1 MGSSPTPQQVQA
13 FGRAIADYLSVH
25 RDKLNGFHWPI
36 EPRCVQE
43 AARRKLL
50 SGMSIKGG
58 FAETMQLRR
67 AVAVRARGIQAEA
80 QLPRRVEDLAD
91 LASFVISDWGNLNG
105 NGPQTIKGYAER
117 FTGIEIPFDDVR
129 CVSDLRAAVLPRR
142 QRGLFRFAGIAS
154 WSKWLNFVWNDW
166 ALIYDARIA
175 FALDAVHFISKVD
188 APIFPVPP
196 GRNPRLANFDA
207 QGNAAFG
214 RLANYSHERLA
225 GSEISARLEAAM
237 VPEREAYSYY
247 LAVMAEVHGL
257 LWPSSESKPLVHT
270 EMLLFKLSIEDIAD
284 DFAREMLVRL
294 STPARAIHVG
304 ANMRKPG
311 EMTIPN
317 MESGE
322 GLSIRASGT
331 ECFE

>member
-1 MGSSPTPQQVQA
+1 MGSVPTPHQVQA
-13 FGRAIADYLSVH
+13 FGRAIVDYLSVH

-67 AVAVRARGIQAEA
+67 AVAVRAREIQAEA

-117 FTGIEIPFDDVR
+117 FTGIEIPFDDIR
-129 CVSDLRAAVLPRR
+129 CAADLRAAVPPRKR
-142 QRGLFRFAGIAS
+142 PGLFRFSGIAS

-175 FALDAVHFISKVD
+175 FALDAVHFIYKVD
-188 APIFPVPP
+188 APVFPVPP
-196 GRNPRLANFDA
+196 GRNPRLANLDA
-207 QGNAAFG
+207 QSSAAFS
-214 RLANYSHERLA
+214 RLANYADESFPA
-225 GSEISARLEAAM
+225 SEISNRLVNAL
-237 VPEREAYSYY
+237 VPGKDVYGYY
-247 LAVMAEVHGL
+247 LAVMAEVHRL
-257 LWPSSESKPLVHT
+257 LWPARESSPLVHT
-270 EMLLFKLSIEDIAD
+270 EMLLFMLSIEEIAD
-284 DFAREMLVRL
+284 DFAREMLMRL
-294 STPARAIHVG
+294 APQALPTGEVDRTCDTTPG
-304 ANMRKPG
+304 
-311 EMTIPN
+311 
-317 MESGE
+317 
-322 GLSIRASGT
+322 
-331 ECFE
+331 